1 MSLAVSLQHRLDA
14 LRKKCSTGYG
24 CGSACINLRK
34 ECRVSPRSAIG
45 KQRMKRLLE
54 LAAGGASSQRGIA
67 PLRGKEAGEL
77 AGAIGARRGEKA
89 AQLRS
94 GRQQVAAE
102 KAKAAEAAAKA
113 SSSTSGKA
121 PAGSPRSAADTLKG
135 SGDYEFARDSAVQNA
150 GEDIA
155 LSARHKRNMFRTI
168 EEAEASG
175 QVEKILTRDIL
186 MKNFPTDLVSGVNES
201 NVLARL
207 EAYYSLK
214 AFPNLSA
221 KDVDSYIEGVTRRER
236 NSSERERATGRLFS
250 ATEQAVDAKAVRKQY
265 FDSFQ
270 EVRSFIEENKDMPPG
285 KLRMALGIKVGNMID
300 RIRGG
305 EGTGYTRTY
314 KDPFNPAANGLVAM
328 QKRLRMS
335 GRSTSTVYGQ
345 MNEFAKFLKTET
357 GLSDAGKSMARA
369 VETGTKIMEGASVGS
384 AFGKEGGGK
393 KRFSAADLYVA
404 GERRVG
410 GRSVGGTAQAATD
423 TIVSRLGFRGLQYG
437 NSVTDDERRHHVQ
450 KAAEAMVDLADMT
463 GLPDRAVGLNGTLG
477 LAIGARGRGG
487 AMAHFEPDMKVINLT
502 RKNGVGTFA
511 HEWAHALDNYAAGG
525 TGFVSQSRGTPDLI
539 ESMRQ
544 VQYSMIK
551 SGFADQVQVAVRTMK
566 KDGFGISADYWTSRE
581 EMFARAFEAH
591 VQLKLGKAKRVNTY
605 LTQPTGHELWP
616 TRKQAE
622 EMEPLFDA
630 LLARVKA
637 EKFPGPNNRG
647 DSREQRIQRL
657 VQEAYQAAAAEH
669 RADASLRQRIDAV
682 KRKCTTGYSCG
693 AGCISMNKQ
702 CRKTPSA
709 GPAQQKMTRILA
721 LAQPGETLAPPAAD
735 SPTQQPR
742 QAASRPTKPTAQQK
756 PSTTNKTPTAK
767 PKGRALA
774 GLQSS
779 ADYEQTIRSSAT
791 DAAAVGAHKAAR
803 ALDNTSRGQSRKAFE
818 TEMGGRNQASQ
829 AITEITNFTGLN
841 YSAIRAAQRNDASV
855 FKDQAQMEEYSG
867 KAATIEKAVRSM
879 PKPDVTKYRG
889 ITASDSYLKQL
900 VAKAEAGGTLKNDA
914 LDSWSTS
921 LRIADDFSK
930 KYADHASPNAV
941 VFRAQ
946 NKTGASVKAFSA
958 AKQEDEI
965 LTPSGSSYR
974 ITGYRS
980 IVQGGKSVHIFD
992 LEET

>member
-1 MSLAVSLQHRLDA
+1 MSLAISLQHRLDA
-14 LRKKCSTGYG
+14 LRKQCSTGYG
-24 CGSACINLRK
+24 CGSACISLRK

-54 LAAGGASSQRGIA
+54 LAAGGASAQQGIA
-67 PLRGKEAGEL
+67 PVRGKEAGEL

-94 GRQQVAAE
+94 GRQQVAVE

-121 PAGSPRSAADTLKG
+121 PAGSPRSAADTVKG

-214 AFPNLSA
+214 AFPSLSA
-221 KDVDSYIEGVTRRER
+221 KDVDSYIEGVARRER

-270 EVRSFIEENKDMPPG
+270 EVRSFVEENKDMPPG

-314 KDPFNPAANGLVAM
+314 KDPFNPAANSLVAM
-328 QKRLRMS
+328 QKRLTMS

-410 GRSVGGTAQAATD
+410 GRSVGGTAQSATD

-487 AMAHFEPDMKVINLT
+487 AMAHFEPDLKVINLT

-525 TGFVSQSRGTPDLI
+525 TGFVSQKRGTPELV
-539 ESMRQ
+539 ESMKQ
-544 VQYSMIK
+544 VQFSMIK

-566 KDGFGISADYWTSRE
+566 KDGLGISADYWTSRE

-657 VQEAYQAAAAEH
+657 LQEAYQAAAADH
-669 RADASLRQRIDAV
+669 RADASLQ
-682 KRKCTTGYSCG
+682 
-693 AGCISMNKQ
+693 
-702 CRKTPSA
+702 
-709 GPAQQKMTRILA
+709 
-721 LAQPGETLAPPAAD
+721 
-735 SPTQQPR
+735 
-742 QAASRPTKPTAQQK
+742 
-756 PSTTNKTPTAK
+756 
-767 PKGRALA
+767 
-774 GLQSS
+774 
-779 ADYEQTIRSSAT
+779 
-791 DAAAVGAHKAAR
+791 
-803 ALDNTSRGQSRKAFE
+803 
-818 TEMGGRNQASQ
+818 
-829 AITEITNFTGLN
+829 
-841 YSAIRAAQRNDASV
+841 
-855 FKDQAQMEEYSG
+855 
-867 KAATIEKAVRSM
+867 VR
-879 PKPDVTKYRG
+879 
-889 ITASDSYLKQL
+889 L
-900 VAKAEAGGTLKNDA
+900 DA
-914 LDSWSTS
+914 L
-921 LRIADDFSK
+921 R
-930 KYADHASPNAV
+930 ASC
-941 VFRAQ
+941 
-946 NKTGASVKAFSA
+946 
-958 AKQEDEI
+958 
-965 LTPSGSSYR
+965 TPLNG
-974 ITGYRS
+974 
-980 IVQGGKSVHIFD
+980 
-992 LEET
+992 